1 MLFNFE
7 DFIKNSLGNHSETVD
22 IIGISEFLNS
32 LEFHYF
38 SEVKLKNKSATQS
51 SIKLVLEMSCNLD
64 LLELLSHFN
73 TGRWGNNRNDIAPIE
88 LSLNELNL
96 KNNSQIDIEELTL
109 FLNDTS
115 IVIKRIYENSIA
127 TEFNDILMQIAGNYV
142 FMTKGLTQKPYEI
155 FVPIFEDTLESLDS
169 TADAEIKLEKIP
181 KTYTEFWGVYLDK
194 DDEASIFDLQKNAYI
209 SGDLDFY
216 LSEED

>member
-7 DFIKNSLGNHSETVD
+7 DFIKNSQGNQAETDD

-38 SEVKLKNKSATQS
+38 SQVILKNRSATKS
-51 SIKLVLEMSCNLD
+51 SIKLVIEMSCNLD

-73 TGRWGNNRNDIAPIE
+73 TGRWGNYRNDISPIE
-88 LSLNELNL
+88 QCLNQLNL
-96 KNNSQIDIEELTL
+96 KNKSQIDLEEVTL

-115 IVIKRIYENSIA
+115 IVIKRIYKNSIA
-127 TEFNDILMQIAGNYV
+127 KEFNDILMQIAANYV
-142 FMTKGLTQKPYEI
+142 FITKGLTQKPYEI
-155 FVPIFEDTLESLDS
+155 FVPIFENTLESFENMVNVDL
-169 TADAEIKLEKIP
+169 KLEKIP
-181 KTYTEFWGVYLDK
+181 KTYSEFWGVYLDK
-194 DDEASIFDLQKNAYI
+194 DEEASIFDLQKNTYI
-209 SGDLDFY
+209 NGALDFY